1 MLYGTI
7 NGENSSD
14 KVQEYLD
21 EGGPPEVELARELY
35 PYGNAFLLSN
45 GVLKLILLLVSF
57 RKPKV
62 CKSFFYVMTL
72 HMVIRYAFLPL
83 DFQGTMND
91 HWYSL
96 ALEIAVLSFDLFPS
110 LVLTQIIVTSFYV
123 SRSVYFDE
131 KIDVPN
137 LVQIS
142 LIAFSTICG
151 IQGMFN
157 KIGFIVIE
165 TELLREGND

>member
-1 MLYGTI
+1 
-7 NGENSSD
+7 
-14 KVQEYLD
+14 
-21 EGGPPEVELARELY
+21 
-35 PYGNAFLLSN
+35 
-45 GVLKLILLLVSF
+45 
-57 RKPKV
+57 
-62 CKSFFYVMTL
+62 MTL

-83 DFQGTMND
+83 DFEGTTND

-131 KIDVPN
+131 KIDVSN